1 MAKAFERWTVLS
13 HKPIEKLEPNLW
25 RVEGTMPDGKTQRSM
40 VVARKRNGGLV
51 IHNAIA
57 LGADEMK
64 ELEAFGEPELLV
76 VPNGFHRQDAR
87 IYKERYPGLRV
98 ICPAGSRKRVE
109 QVVHV
114 DASLEDERGDDDV
127 TLERVDG
134 AKQEGVLTVRSGDKV
149 SLVFCDLVL
158 NLPPSKGLM
167 GFALAP
173 TGRLSVPRVVRWI
186 GMTNRDAI
194 ADRLSRLA
202 DLPGLTRVL
211 VGHGRT
217 QSDSPAEALKAAARE
232 LAG

>member
-1 MAKAFERWTVLS
+1 MVL
-13 HKPIEKLEPNLW
+13 
-25 RVEGTMPDGKTQRSM
+25 
-40 VVARKRNGGLV
+40 ARMKDGGLV

-57 LGADEMK
+57 LGPHEMK
-64 ELEAFGEPELLV
+64 ELEAFGEPKLLV

-87 IYKERYPGLRV
+87 IYKERYPALRV
-98 ICPAGSRKRVE
+98 VCPAGARKRVQ

-114 DASLEDERGDDDV
+114 DAPLDDVCGDDNV
-127 TLERVDG
+127 TIENVDG
-134 AKQEGVLTVRSGDKV
+134 AKQEGVITVRSGDKV

-167 GFALAP
+167 GFFLAP

-186 GMTNRDAI
+186 GMSNRDAI

-211 VGHGRT
+211 VGHGQT
-217 QSDSPAEALKAAARE
+217 KSENAGQALKAAAQE
-232 LAG
+232 LAR